1 MSNSEQN
8 FKNSLEKARTHLEKK
23 EYKNARMMY
32 FQAYNNTENNMDR
45 AFIWAELSWVYYYEK
60 DFEKAVE
67 ASENVYTYDPD
78 YKAMDDINRMLGYA
92 YLGLNNPDL
101 AEKYL
106 TQSLALNSEE
116 DKQQYAKYELGKLYF
131 IRGRYDLAFPYFKE
145 ILEFFEKKDAEY
157 HLSVL
162 FYLGFINYYLESMDI
177 SRRFFERI
185 LKSNPGN
192 QRKASAFFGLA
203 FLDFRAKNYLNVISL
218 CEKIIEVDENFF
230 DRESVGFLTAASY
243 FYLGRKD
250 IFSKYHK
257 EMSTT
262 FSHGR
267 YHDEMNALAN
277 SEPDVATQSDPEKE
291 Q

>member
-1 MSNSEQN
+1 MSHSEQN
-8 FKNSLEKARTHLEKK
+8 FKDSLEKARTHLDKK

-106 TQSLALNSEE
+106 IQSLSLNSKE

-131 IRGRYDLAFPYFKE
+131 IQGRYDLAFPYFKE
-145 ILEFFEKKDAEY
+145 ILEFFEKRDTEY

-162 FYLGFINYYLESMDI
+162 FYFGFINYYLESMDI

-185 LKSNPGN
+185 LESNPGN
-192 QRKASAFFGLA
+192 QRKAGAFFGLA

-230 DRESVGFLTAASY
+230 DKESVGFLTAASY

-250 IFSKYHK
+250 IFSKYHT
-257 EMSTT
+257 EMSAT
-262 FSHGR
+262 FPHGR

-277 SEPDVATQSDPEKE
+277 SEPDVSTQSDPEKD

>member
-1 MSNSEQN
+1 MSHSEQN
-8 FKNSLEKARTHLEKK
+8 FKDSLEKARTHLDKK

-60 DFEKAVE
+60 DIEKAVE

-106 TQSLALNSEE
+106 IQSLSLNSKE

-131 IRGRYDLAFPYFKE
+131 IQGRYDLAFPYFKE
-145 ILEFFEKKDAEY
+145 ILEFFEKRDTEY

-162 FYLGFINYYLESMDI
+162 FYFGFINYYLESMDI

-185 LKSNPGN
+185 LESNPGN
-192 QRKASAFFGLA
+192 QRKAGAFFGLA

-230 DRESVGFLTAASY
+230 DKESVGFLTAASY

-250 IFSKYHK
+250 IFSKYHT
-257 EMSTT
+257 EMSAT
-262 FSHGR
+262 FPHGR

-277 SEPDVATQSDPEKE
+277 SEPDVSTQSDPEKD